1 MTIQISITIWT
12 ILCFLALM
20 LILHHLLFKPV
31 LSVIDRRKARIEA
44 AAAKKEEY
52 ERIVLEHEAKL
63 IEQKEAAHE
72 AARKSAKDEIERIR
86 LQSKKALEDAKNERI
101 RELDFSHSKA
111 EIERAEIL
119 RILSSHAKD
128 LAETFA
134 KSVVKE

>member
-1 MTIQISITIWT
+1 MTIQLSITIWT
-12 ILCFLALM
+12 ILCFIALM

-31 LSVIDRRKARIEA
+31 LSLLDRRKARIDA
-44 AAAKKEEY
+44 ALAKKEEY
-52 ERIVLEHEAKL
+52 ERIAAEHEAKL

-72 AARKSAKDEIERIR
+72 AARKAAKNEIEQIR
-86 LQSKKALEDAKNERI
+86 LQSKKAMEDAKKERI

-119 RILSSHAKD
+119 RILGSHARD

>member
-1 MTIQISITIWT
+1 MTIQVSITIWA
-12 ILCFLALM
+12 ILCFIALM
-20 LILHHLLFKPV
+20 LILHFLLFKPC
-31 LSVIDRRKARIEA
+31 LALMDRRKARIDA

-52 ERIVLEHEAKL
+52 EQIAKEQEAKM
-63 IEQKEAAHE
+63 IAQKEAAHK
-72 AARKSAKDEIERIR
+72 AMRKAAKDEIEKIR
-86 LQSKKALEDAKNERI
+86 MESKKALEIAKRERI

-119 RILSSHAKD
+119 RILGSHARD